1 MAGSSETRTA
11 DGIGT
16 GETAGSE
23 DSARIAGEASHA
35 AGNLIHRLYYLAEVI
50 EGDSGSDDIPE
61 ALSELKEALGELHTL
76 VARSMAL
83 LRPVKV
89 ETTRYSCVDIA
100 LSIAQGFGGD
110 GSEIKA
116 ETPSPVLDELTGR
129 EADVDPTQLAHA
141 VGLLSDVLHGEKP
154 ETARSGLICIRTA
167 IRTVFDSKEA
177 AGKKVFGFFVT
188 VLKKTISYE
197 FSVRQNYLPEQAP
210 GFHLSVLRDIRRAG
224 SYVRLRSARD
234 RAQEQDPAELVAR
247 DGLSSPEHCRC
258 RCGDPHEPRSMGRQ
272 RSRRRILGSTRRMHP
287 LSSTLPDG

>member
-188 VLKKTISYE
+188 VLKPRTGTLM
-197 FSVRQNYLPEQAP
+197 NAD
-210 GFHLSVLRDIRRAG
+210 RDDVGAA
-224 SYVRLRSARD
+224 LA
-234 RAQEQDPAELVAR
+234 VAVA
-247 DGLSSPEHCRC
+247 S
-258 RCGDPHEPRSMGRQ
+258 
-272 RSRRRILGSTRRMHP
+272 RILGTFECEVIRNN
-287 LSSTLPDG
+287 DGPHDSMSIFVPAIRTP